1 VSLRVARD
9 GRPLIFFAVLI
20 FHIAVVALLLRARQI
35 AVQVPFDSLQLL
47 VLAPSAPRIA
57 PPAHAGARQ
66 PAAREKHAAPNNS
79 ITAAP
84 EEPSPTPPPPIDWDQ
99 EAELAAQN
107 AISSAD
113 KEAAYRNLAALT
125 PAQRDWIKYNDL
137 APAAPGIPWAERRV
151 EIVQGGL
158 PIIHINDHCVAIP
171 FLMMMVFCKIGH
183 IEPRGDLF
191 KHMRD
196 RRSPSALP

>member
-1 VSLRVARD
+1 MTEARD
-9 GRPLIFFAVLI
+9 WRPLIFLAVLL
-20 FHIAVVALLLRARQI
+20 FHAAMILLLRARQI
-35 AVQVPFDSLQLL
+35 TVQMPFGSLQLL
-47 VLAPSAPRIA
+47 LLPPTAPHAA
-57 PPAHAGARQ
+57 PPVHAASRQPGAR
-66 PAAREKHAAPNNS
+66 AKHAAPSNP
-79 ITAAP
+79 ITVAP
-84 EEPSPTPPPPIDWDQ
+84 EESSAPRPPPIDWDK

-107 AISSAD
+107 AISNAG

-125 PAQRDWIKYNDL
+125 PAQRDWISYNGL
-137 APAAPGIPWAERRV
+137 EPAAPGIPWAQRRV

-191 KHMRD
+191 KHMQD
-196 RRSPSALP
+196 